1 LPSKQGTLRTV
12 ANVFRYHRLNPLG
25 VLITNFSKP
34 DISHV
39 NILDSYSDL
48 VSSYLY
54 PKAMQESEDPDW
66 NLMDG
71 PSAHGLQ
78 AKCEDEAKSYFH
90 LVKSDFGKYYGQYI
104 TRQIFDIASFNAPMS
119 RFANSEMWSSLFGK
133 TASEIAEGA
142 NILQHFVGARD
153 QDDDGSEGDD
163 GGYYISDPNMNAL
176 GWTTTALLDA
186 AGDGNYP
193 VLGEHSKKLAET
205 WHQQLNGSPDE
216 TIKAKAV
223 VHSYLMIRNKLT
235 ADGVIKPEMLSL
247 VNGYD
252 FMRNM
257 HLFCDVP
264 TSELA
269 LYPAIAQFAY
279 PSHYNIAETR
289 RFQYVADGKST
300 EMFMDV
306 IPFDTC
312 RYLYDWLPSTE
323 LMGDSFDIQEHQL
336 AFRYALDGLVKHTVR
351 YNCEYFFGTHVVG
364 LDDGE
369 FAERLLIP
377 RVRIA

>member
-1 LPSKQGTLRTV
+1 
-12 ANVFRYHRLNPLG
+12 
-25 VLITNFSKP
+25 
-34 DISHV
+34 
-39 NILDSYSDL
+39 
-48 VSSYLY
+48 
-54 PKAMQESEDPDW
+54 
-66 NLMDG
+66 
-71 PSAHGLQ
+71 
-78 AKCEDEAKSYFH
+78 
-90 LVKSDFGKYYGQYI
+90 
-104 TRQIFDIASFNAPMS
+104 
-119 RFANSEMWSSLFGK
+119 
-133 TASEIAEGA
+133 
-142 NILQHFVGARD
+142 
-153 QDDDGSEGDD
+153 
-163 GGYYISDPNMNAL
+163 
-176 GWTTTALLDA
+176 
-186 AGDGNYP
+186 
-193 VLGEHSKKLAET
+193 
-205 WHQQLNGSPDE
+205 
-216 TIKAKAV
+216 
-223 VHSYLMIRNKLT
+223 
-235 ADGVIKPEMLSL
+235 
-247 VNGYD
+247 
-252 FMRNM
+252 MRNM

-364 LDDGE
+364 SDDGE